1 MRKGQLAR
9 DCEKVSSYRHVR
21 AHTDRPMNGDRGT
34 IISTVSWCLLGALS
48 RSHSGPQRLI
58 RDPRPGGPCFV
69 HRLTIKLY
77 NEIIQHASR
86 RGARAASRL
95 NPMDAY
101 PIRVWSRTL
110 GICAHRS
117 GSRRRRG
124 GLGLL
129 DRNLSDPWPC
139 LCLRAGVTSFR
150 GGVALSLLFPINCLS
165 TYSLQNQV
173 VELWAVAL

>member
-1 MRKGQLAR
+1 MSAR
-9 DCEKVSSYRHVR
+9 ARECEKVSSDRHVR
-21 AHTDRPMNGDRGT
+21 ARTDRPMYGDRGT

-95 NPMDAY
+95 NPKDAY

-110 GICAHRS
+110 GICALGRGAGAA
-117 GSRRRRG
+117 GSACSTG
-124 GLGLL
+124 TCPIHGHACVYA
-129 DRNLSDPWPC
+129 P
-139 LCLRAGVTSFR
+139 ASFR